1 MSINDIFYPWVLSAA
16 LLLSTGPA
24 VSFADNHDDITSNY
38 KTPDISELIVQPPPA
53 AENIKDINMEDPDP
67 FGDADGIYFFHQA
80 MGKAWQKAGEHIN
93 QNAAMSGMEDLNPII
108 LQSSTLLGPF
118 EAMYIP
124 ANDQNSGRLIFNTK
138 NYYEFGPDSD
148 ESPADVMERLSDAVA
163 LDMIVFFQNLQNL
176 QKRKDPSATY
186 LFSGYSVKKAEKNP
200 QNESAI
206 SKIMQEGDLRF
217 LIHIRRLHQENGASP
232 E

>member
-1 MSINDIFYPWVLSAA
+1 
-16 LLLSTGPA
+16 
-24 VSFADNHDDITSNY
+24 
-38 KTPDISELIVQPPPA
+38 
-53 AENIKDINMEDPDP
+53 MEDPDP
-67 FGDADGIYFFHQA
+67 FGDAEGIYFFHQA
-80 MGKAWQKAGEHIN
+80 MGKAWQKAGDYIN
-93 QNAAMSGMEDLNPII
+93 QNAVMSGMEDLDPII